1 MSEINLTQ
9 AEAEKLIEAEKHR
22 VDDKVWDYPNRGEK
36 NSIPL
41 ISPVRKEQF
50 LLDMYRG
57 SINLKKVTYQE
68 RVRKSVVLLRLDLGT
83 APHRNPDGEEIPP
96 FHLHRYREG
105 FGDKWALPL
114 PGDYFKDLNDLYQ
127 VLKDFME
134 FCNIVQPPVIRRELF
149 S

>member
-9 AEAEKLIEAEKHR
+9 AEAEQFIEAAKHR
-22 VDDKVWDYPNRGEK
+22 VDDRVWDYPDRGEK

-41 ISPVRKEQF
+41 VAPLRKEQF

-57 SINLKKVTYQE
+57 SINLKKVAYQE
-68 RVRKSVVLLRLDLGT
+68 RVRKSIVLLRLDLGT

-96 FHLHRYREG
+96 LHLHRYREG
-105 FGDKWALPL
+105 FGDKWAFPL
-114 PGDYFKDLNDLYQ
+114 PDDCFKDLNDLYQ
-127 VLKDFME
+127 TLKDFME
-134 FCNIVQPPVIRRELF
+134 FCNIVKPPVIRRGMF